1 MGLMLQTDV
10 KPIADKAI
18 LDVPTAAVHEPRKP
32 GRVTGSG
39 SAGFVIPHRGSN
51 EMVRLR
57 YLLKDVEVRAAAKT
71 FKLDGLDQP
80 AGSFLIAAGS
90 ASDRVKDVVERTGL
104 EAIAVGDM
112 PDVASSVLDLPRLA
126 IFSTWGSTQ
135 EVGWVR
141 HAFDHFGV
149 TFDLIYKERV
159 RKGSLRRDYDVI
171 LVPNQGYGSAKN
183 LVFDVPKA
191 PGGKPLAYTKTD
203 RFPTQG
209 MYGESEDITGG
220 MGLEGA
226 AELNRFVAEGGLL
239 ITLASSSVFPAEFG
253 LTPRVDASRTSGQF
267 YAPGPIVQTEI
278 QKPEHPVFWGY
289 TEKTMGVRYA
299 NGPLL
304 RVPEADKGQTLSK
317 FVGGDAGVLSG
328 LMKGADEIKDRP
340 AILDVPVGK
349 GRVLLYATNPC
360 YRWQNHGE
368 FNTLF
373 SAILAWNDLA
383 PPVEAPAS
391 KP

>member
-1 MGLMLQTDV
+1 
-10 KPIADKAI
+10 
-18 LDVPTAAVHEPRKP
+18 
-32 GRVTGSG
+32 
-39 SAGFVIPHRGSN
+39 
-51 EMVRLR
+51 
-57 YLLKDVEVRAAAKT
+57 
-71 FKLDGLDQP
+71 
-80 AGSFLIAAGS
+80 
-90 ASDRVKDVVERTGL
+90 
-104 EAIAVGDM
+104 M

-171 LVPNQGYGSAKN
+171 LVPNQGRARAKS
-183 LVFDVPKA
+183 LVFDVEAA
-191 PGGKPLAYTKTD
+191 PGASPW
-203 RFPTQG
+203 PTRRPTASRPWAT
-209 MYGESEDITGG
+209 YGESEDITGG

-317 FVGGDAGVLSG
+317 FPGRRRRRALGP
-328 LMKGADEIKDRP
+328 DERGRRDQGPPRHPRRP
-340 AILDVPVGK
+340 RGQGPGPALRHQPLLQMAEPR
-349 GRVLLYATNPC
+349 RVQHC
-360 YRWQNHGE
+360 S
-368 FNTLF
+368 
-373 SAILAWNDLA
+373 SAPSSPGTTSRRPSRRLPRSPD
-383 PPVEAPAS
+383 S
-391 KP
+391 

>member
-1 MGLMLQTDV
+1 
-10 KPIADKAI
+10 
-18 LDVPTAAVHEPRKP
+18 
-32 GRVTGSG
+32 
-39 SAGFVIPHRGSN
+39 
-51 EMVRLR
+51 
-57 YLLKDVEVRAAAKT
+57 
-71 FKLDGLDQP
+71 
-80 AGSFLIAAGS
+80 
-90 ASDRVKDVVERTGL
+90 
-104 EAIAVGDM
+104 
-112 PDVASSVLDLPRLA
+112 
-126 IFSTWGSTQ
+126 
-135 EVGWVR
+135 
-141 HAFDHFGV
+141 
-149 TFDLIYKERV
+149 
-159 RKGSLRRDYDVI
+159 
-171 LVPNQGYGSAKN
+171 
-183 LVFDVPKA
+183 
-191 PGGKPLAYTKTD
+191 
-203 RFPTQG
+203 
-209 MYGESEDITGG
+209 MYGESDDITGG

-253 LTPRVDASRTSGQF
+253 LTPRVDAGRPSGQF

-278 QKPEHPVFWGY
+278 QKPEHPIFWGY

-383 PPVEAPAS
+383 PQEPEAAA